1 MKQTLNVCIHKNI
14 HKNNLHKHI
23 QSNNIVQFNLYRILR
38 YFLYFVFL
46 EKLVLEKTW
55 YSLVSTVSNRY
66 LLPTVQRLC
75 QGNLI
80 YFHQLPISFRQ
91 NAMTNTAR
99 GKDRVNV
106 FKCLS
111 QTVTH
116 LVYIIPLLLSHR
128 CTHVI
133 RRHLRLIK
141 QPLEDE
147 QRRYEFENEK

>member
-1 MKQTLNVCIHKNI
+1 
-14 HKNNLHKHI
+14 
-23 QSNNIVQFNLYRILR
+23 
-38 YFLYFVFL
+38 
-46 EKLVLEKTW
+46 
-55 YSLVSTVSNRY
+55 
-66 LLPTVQRLC
+66 
-75 QGNLI
+75 
-80 YFHQLPISFRQ
+80 
-91 NAMTNTAR
+91 MTNTAR
-99 GKDRVNV
+99 GKDRANV

-147 QRRYEFENEK
+147 QRRYEFENEKQTFSSINYFTIHRNLFSDRSFRRIFYIKFDAQLLPSEGLNMTNLEEKRPLNF